1 MEKKINK
8 KQWSWYLIINVVV
21 LCILILLTCI
31 FTVLFIINQEK
42 YTVAFL
48 ITILFL
54 GIWVIGYFMGHFF
67 FMNKD
72 NIRILERKIMKEYRK
87 KDDDG
92 SNPPLVKNE
101 ERIKQL
107 EQELADLKKDHNG

>member
-1 MEKKINK
+1 MTKKINK
-8 KQWSWYLIINVVV
+8 KQWSWYRIINVVV

-54 GIWVIGYFMGHFF
+54 GVWVISYFMGHFF
-67 FMNKD
+67 FMNV
-72 NIRILERKIMKEYRK
+72 NCTMKCSALF
-87 KDDDG
+87 DFIII
-92 SNPPLVKNE
+92 P
-101 ERIKQL
+101 IK
-107 EQELADLKKDHNG
+107 

>member
-1 MEKKINK
+1 MAKKINK
-8 KQWSWYLIINVVV
+8 KKWSWYRIVNLVV

-31 FTVLFIINQEK
+31 FTVLFVINHEK

-54 GIWVIGYFMGHFF
+54 GVWVIGYFMGHFLF
-67 FMNKD
+67 INKD
-72 NIRILERKIMKEYRK
+72 NLWIGARKLMRDYRK

-92 SNPPLVKNE
+92 SNPPSESKE
-101 ERIKQL
+101 ERIKRL
-107 EQELADLKKDHNG
+107 EQELADLKKEHNG

>member
-1 MEKKINK
+1 MAKKINK
-8 KQWSWYLIINVVV
+8 KQWSWYRIINVVV

-54 GIWVIGYFMGHFF
+54 GVWVIGYFMGHFF

-72 NIRILERKIMKEYRK
+72 NLRIWTRKIMRDYRK

-92 SNPPLVKNE
+92 SNPPLANKE

-107 EQELADLKKDHNG
+107 EQELADLKKEHNG